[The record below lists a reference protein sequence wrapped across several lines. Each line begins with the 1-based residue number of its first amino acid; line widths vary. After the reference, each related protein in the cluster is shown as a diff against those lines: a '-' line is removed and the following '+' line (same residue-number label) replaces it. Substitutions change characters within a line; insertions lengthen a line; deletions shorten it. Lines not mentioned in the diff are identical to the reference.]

1 MKQMKK
7 IEAPSLDAALLA
19 ASAEF
24 GCSVTDLEYEIIQ
37 NPSSGVLGFG
47 RKNAVICVLQ
57 KSANVENTSTKNI
70 ESKSIESKNIESNE
84 KPSAQNSQNLKDFQN
99 KENDLSTQSLKQEQ
113 SEECSSADY
122 KQQSSQN
129 PQNPKTTPY
138 QSQAN
143 TRYSNSNYQN
153 SNFQNSNFQNEQNTN
168 QNAQEQDRFSSFN
181 NYEPKISQAAQT
193 NSAFAEPSSFNAYN
207 SNNSNSNYTQTSN
220 FSSERYKNENF
231 TRHTPRYHDE
241 PLNHKFQEPYRVVDP
256 NKKEDESELSLK
268 VGTRRLGSAE
278 EAIYDE
284 PQNRYESER
293 DWDGICREI
302 KGEIERLF
310 ACAPFVIDEV
320 IVEPFDENTIYIKI
334 DGEDSALLIGKEGY
348 RYNAISYLLFNWLN
362 HNYGLM
368 VRLEIAQFLENQEAM
383 ISALLAPTIDLIN
396 SSGRGQTRPFD
407 GVLAHIALRQLREAF
422 PDKYVAMRGEEG
434 ERYIIVN
441 EFYK

>member
-57 KSANVENTSTKNI
+57 KGTNAENTNAKNI
-70 ESKSIESKNIESNE
+70 ESKSIESDE

-99 KENDLSTQSLKQEQ
+99 KENNSSTQSLKQEQ
-113 SEECSSADY
+113 SQSEECSFTD
-122 KQQSSQN
+122 QQSS
-129 PQNPKTTPY
+129 K
-138 QSQAN
+138 SQIN
-143 TRYSNSNYQN
+143 TKYLNSNYQSENVN
-153 SNFQNSNFQNEQNTN
+153 SNKNT
-168 QNAQEQDRFSSFN
+168 QDQDRFNSLN

-193 NSAFAEPSSFNAYN
+193 NSAFAEPSSFNSY
-207 SNNSNSNYTQTSN
+207 NSNSNSNSNSN
-220 FSSERYKNENF
+220 FSSERYKSENF
-231 TRHTPRYHDE
+231 TRRTPRHHDE

-310 ACAPFVIDEV
+310 VCAPFVIDEV